1 MDNYGEILH
10 ELREEYDKCN
20 DLFLVAYN
28 LNNNKY
34 TKTVFTSTV
43 TSFMTEIMQTL
54 SFLIGEFEREKKSKN
69 RYLKM
74 LLKLKP
80 TMM

>member
-1 MDNYGEILH
+1 MDNYEEILQ

-34 TKTVFTSTV
+34 TKNCVH
-43 TSFMTEIMQTL
+43 I
-54 SFLIGEFEREKKSKN
+54 N
-69 RYLKM
+69 RYFIHDRDYAD
-74 LLKLKP
+74 
-80 TMM
+80 TWFSY